1 VTKETRLSGRNRHT
15 ADRINWSRL
24 TASEVY
30 LAGIV
35 LLIVSLGSAVSDEVG
50 KAHDLAAVKGLVKSG
65 TGFFVSSDG
74 FLLAS
79 AHVVAGCH
87 AISLWPA
94 SGQEQP
100 AHIIASD
107 AKNDIALLSTDDLR
121 NATSTRAA
129 SNPLPGEP
137 VSTIGFGV
145 LRTQPRE
152 AVVTDGTLIGEA
164 MSDAGN
170 QILLIEA
177 SLLEGN
183 SGGPVIDVRGSLVGV
198 VTGRDAA
205 RPDLGIAAPSSQIDQ
220 FLSRQGI
227 GPMSNFPGEGRPVDR
242 ATLLKAMSV
251 LVQCAPEHAGSAGH
265 RL

>member
-1 VTKETRLSGRNRHT
+1 MTKKTRRSGRNRHP

-24 TASEVY
+24 IASEVY

-35 LLIVSLGSAVSDEVG
+35 VLIVSLGSAMNGEVG
-50 KAHDLAAVKGLVKSG
+50 NAYDLAAAKGLVKSG

-74 FLLAS
+74 FLLTS

-100 AHIIASD
+100 AHTLASD
-107 AKNDIALLSTDDLR
+107 AKIDIALLSTGDLR
-121 NATSTRAA
+121 NAASTRAA

-145 LRTQPRE
+145 LRSQPRE

-198 VTGRDAA
+198 VTGRDAE
-205 RPDLGIAAPSSQIDQ
+205 RPDLGIAVPSSQIDQ

-227 GPMSNFPGEGRPVDR
+227 GLMSNFPGEGRPVDR

-251 LVQCAPEHAGSAGH
+251 LVQCAPGHSGSAGH
-265 RL
+265 RP